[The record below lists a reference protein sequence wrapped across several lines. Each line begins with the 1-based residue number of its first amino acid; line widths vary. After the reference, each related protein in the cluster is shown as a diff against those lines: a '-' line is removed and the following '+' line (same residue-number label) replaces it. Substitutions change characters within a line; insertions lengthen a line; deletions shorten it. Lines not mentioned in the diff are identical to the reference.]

1 MFCISLD
8 DPMLEENVE
17 AMLSLRKMG
26 FPGKEIEK
34 LYERQLELDQEE
46 LKKTGIIRDKADE

>member
-46 LKKTGIIRDKADE
+46 LKKT

>member
-17 AMLSLRKMG
+17 AMLFLRKMG
-26 FPGKEIEK
+26 FSKKETEE
-34 LYERQLELDQEE
+34 LYKRQLELDQEE
-46 LKKTGIIRDKADE
+46 LRKTGKIKDKTDE